1 MIFDEP
7 VRGRIPQPW
16 FWALRGRADTSYLSG
31 FAAITA
37 GRALAGGP
45 GPLTLGTGLGTWTM
59 PAAGMFETEAGTLSY
74 FRPMRPE
81 PGNLLAR
88 ARVINASRFFVFSEV
103 EIEDPQG
110 RLIARASSHLELR
123 RIEPPPPAELHS
135 IASVS
140 SPASRCNASPGKRMT
155 GIPLCGCSPRAPSG
169 HHIDTAL
176 RGVGE
181 RGAGPERQRSH
192 VRIVSGAPE
201 KRGPHVPGLW
211 RSISWSWL
219 AGIADGSFAPGCPS
233 C

>member
-1 MIFDEP
+1 LTNRSHGSGRY
-7 VRGRIPQPW
+7 RGSSGYELFIRVCCHYRRSRTCW
-16 FWALRGRADTSYLSG
+16 GSGR
-31 FAAITA
+31 
-37 GRALAGGP
+37 
-45 GPLTLGTGLGTWTM
+45 LTLGPSSGTWTM

-140 SPASRCNASPGKRMT
+140 SPASRRNASPGKKMT
-155 GIPLCGCSPRAPSG
+155 GIPVYGCSPRAPSG
-169 HHIDTAL
+169 HHINTAL
-176 RGVGE
+176 PRVG
-181 RGAGPERQRSH
+181 GRSKA
-192 VRIVSGAPE
+192 R
-201 KRGPHVPGLW
+201 
-211 RSISWSWL
+211 
-219 AGIADGSFAPGCPS
+219 
-233 C
+233 